1 MWNRRRV
8 PVWTLVSLACCAPTL
23 VAQQAASESSA
34 RETLLQVARETMLA
48 ARIATLVTLDTTGH
62 PQARVVD
69 AFAPDADMVVRVGT
83 SRRTRKVDEI
93 RRDPRVTLS
102 YFDPA
107 SSGYVTL
114 RGIATLT
121 ADPAEAARWWKPE
134 WEAFYPAGR
143 EDYLLI
149 VITPERLE
157 VVSEGRGV
165 VGDPETWRPPT
176 VVFDRGP

>member
-1 MWNRRRV
+1 MRSPSRV
-8 PVWTLVSLACCAPTL
+8 LTIALLGLAPSAPAL
-23 VAQQAASESSA
+23 VAQQGVPAAPN
-34 RETLLQVARETMLA
+34 RETLLQVARETMVA

-69 AFAPDADMVVRVGT
+69 AFPPDADMVVRVGT
-83 SRRTRKVDEI
+83 NRRTRKVDEI

-114 RGIATLT
+114 RGTATVT
-121 ADPAEAARWWKPE
+121 ADPVETGRWWKPE

-157 VVSEGRGV
+157 VVSEGRGI

-176 VVFDRGP
+176 VLFDRGP